1 MFKLATAQWEMYE
14 DTTGSV
20 DMKDKD
26 AGKVSLTKLLN

>member
-14 DTTGSV
+14 DTMGGR

-26 AGKVSLTKLLN
+26 VGKVSLIKLLT